1 VHEDDG
7 FGLRAGGGEHFFLG
21 GEGAVPT
28 KSESA
33 SLRVARRYAETEAV
47 RVLIAVSALA
57 AVVVLAGLAWL
68 RLIGT

>member
-1 VHEDDG
+1 V
-7 FGLRAGGGEHFFLG
+7 
-21 GEGAVPT
+21 
-28 KSESA
+28 
-33 SLRVARRYAETEAV
+33 RRYAETEAV